1 MPQTLSLN
9 LVHIIFST
17 KDRQA
22 LVPDELSDP
31 LYTYLAGAARQMD
44 CECFRA
50 GGMPNHV
57 HLALR
62 LAPTRAAAKVVSEIK
77 TGSSIW
83 MKQQGVTRFA
93 WQRGYGLFSVS
104 PADIGK
110 LVRYIETQKAHH
122 RKRSFEDEMRAF
134 FAKYHVEFDER
145 YVWD

>member
-1 MPQTLSLN
+1 
-9 LVHIIFST
+9 
-17 KDRQA
+17 
-22 LVPDELSDP
+22 
-31 LYTYLAGAARQMD
+31 
-44 CECFRA
+44 
-50 GGMPNHV
+50 MPNQV

-62 LAPTRAAAKVVSEIK
+62 LPPTQAAAKVVSEIK

-83 MKQQGVTRFA
+83 MKQQGVKKLA

-104 PADIGK
+104 PADIGV
-110 LVRYIETQKAHH
+110 LVRYIENQKAHH